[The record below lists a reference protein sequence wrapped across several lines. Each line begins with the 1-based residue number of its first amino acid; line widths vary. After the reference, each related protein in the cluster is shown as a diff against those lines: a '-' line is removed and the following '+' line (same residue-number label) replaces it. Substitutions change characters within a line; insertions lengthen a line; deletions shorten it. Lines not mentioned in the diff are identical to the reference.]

1 MILVGRNLSPFVR
14 RSAIVLKTL
23 GLDFESKGLS
33 TADDGGEIMQINP
46 VGRVPSL
53 ILEDGETIVDS
64 QAIIDHALEVGDPD
78 NRLVAPSGPDR
89 RAVLRISAIA
99 QGAMEKAV
107 ASSYERTRRPKDKVY
122 KGWVEQVD
130 AQNASALAS
139 LDAMAK
145 AGGDWMHGDHMTLA
159 DINAAVA
166 YDFVSI
172 AEPYL
177 VKDDAFPALAALSQR
192 CNALPAFSETQ
203 WKG

>member
-33 TADDGGEIMQINP
+33 TADDNDEILKINP

-53 ILEDGETIVDS
+53 ILDDGETVVDS

-78 NRLVAPSGPDR
+78 NQLLAQSGAER
-89 RAVLRISAIA
+89 RAVLRVSAIA

-107 ASSYERTRRPKDKVY
+107 ASSYERNRRPKEKVY
-122 KGWVEQVD
+122 KGWVEKVD

-139 LDAMAK
+139 LEAMVK
-145 AGGDWMHGDHMTLA
+145 AGGDWIHGGHMTLA
-159 DINAAVA
+159 DINAVVA
-166 YDFVSI
+166 HDFVSI

-177 VKDDAFPALAALSQR
+177 VKDDAFPALAALSAR
-192 CNALPAFSETQ
+192 CNELPAFAETR

>member
-33 TADDGGEIMQINP
+33 TADDNDEILKINP

-53 ILEDGETIVDS
+53 ILDDGETVVDS

-78 NRLVAPSGPDR
+78 NQLLAQSGAER

-107 ASSYERTRRPKDKVY
+107 ASSYERNRRPKEKVY
-122 KGWVEQVD
+122 KGWVEKVD

-139 LDAMAK
+139 LEAMAQ
-145 AGGDWMHGDHMTLA
+145 AGGDWIHGGHMTLA

-177 VKDDAFPALAALSQR
+177 VKDDAFPALAALSGR
-192 CNALPAFSETQ
+192 CNELPAFAETR

>member
-23 GLDFESKGLS
+23 GMDFEPKALS
-33 TADDGGEIMQINP
+33 TADDTDEILKINP

-64 QAIIDHALEVGDPD
+64 QAIIDHALEEGDPD
-78 NRLVAPSGPDR
+78 NRLLAPSGPER
-89 RAVLRISAIA
+89 RVVLRISAIA

-107 ASSYERTRRPKDKVY
+107 ASSYERNRRPKDKVF
-122 KGWVEQVD
+122 KGWVDQVD

-139 LDAMAK
+139 LDAMAQ
-145 AGGDWMHGDHMTLA
+145 AGGEWIHGDHMTLA

-166 YDFVSI
+166 FDFVSI

-177 VKDDAFPALAALSQR
+177 VKGDAYPALAALSQR
-192 CNALPAFSETQ
+192 CNA
-203 WKG
+203 

>member
-33 TADDGGEIMQINP
+33 TADDNDEILKINP

-53 ILEDGETIVDS
+53 ILDDGETVVDS

-78 NRLVAPSGPDR
+78 NQLLAQSGAER

-107 ASSYERTRRPKDKVY
+107 ASSYERNRRPKEKVY
-122 KGWVEQVD
+122 KGWVEKVD
-130 AQNASALAS
+130 AQTASALAS
-139 LDAMAK
+139 LEEMAK
-145 AGGDWMHGDHMTLA
+145 AGGDWIHGDHMTLA

-177 VKDDAFPALAALSQR
+177 VKDGAFPALAALSAR
-192 CNALPAFSETQ
+192 CNELPAFAETR

>member
-33 TADDGGEIMQINP
+33 TADDTDEILKINP

-53 ILEDGETIVDS
+53 ILDDGETIVDS

-78 NRLVAPSGPDR
+78 NRLLAQSGAER

-107 ASSYERTRRPKDKVY
+107 ASSYERNRRPKEKVF

-145 AGGDWMHGDHMTLA
+145 ADGDWIHGDHMTLA

-177 VKDDAFPALAALSQR
+177 VKGDAFPALAALSAR
-192 CNALPAFSETQ
+192 CNELPAFAETR